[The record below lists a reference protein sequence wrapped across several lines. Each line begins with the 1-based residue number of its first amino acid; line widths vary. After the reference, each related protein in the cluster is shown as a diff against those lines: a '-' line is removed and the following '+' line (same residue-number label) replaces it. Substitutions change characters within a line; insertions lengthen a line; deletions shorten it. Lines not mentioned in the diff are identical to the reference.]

1 MFNFKT
7 FVDFGFDFFF
17 LAITIF
23 LIVLPIVA
31 YKQYRKRYDKEKTYT
46 YWPPDNFWE
55 YIFGNKIP
63 MGFSFVAGILF
74 FIFAVCSATYDACT
88 VVSNRYEEPAIYEQY
103 IERGKVIA
111 DCIEVSDDIINT
123 ELYNTAI
130 AYNTNLA
137 EIKAKYADPRFEM
150 NFTGDYDWNAIP
162 YMDLKGE

>member
-23 LIVLPIVA
+23 LIVLPIVV
-31 YKQYRKRYDKEKTYT
+31 YKQYRKRYYKEKTY
-46 YWPPDNFWE
+46 WHPDNFWE
-55 YIFGNKIP
+55 YIFGNNIP

-74 FIFAVCSATYDACT
+74 FIFTVCSTTYDACT

-137 EIKAKYADPRFEM
+137 EIKAKYSDPRFEM
-150 NFTGDYDWNAIP
+150 NFTGDYDWNTIP
-162 YMDLKGE
+162 YIDLKGE